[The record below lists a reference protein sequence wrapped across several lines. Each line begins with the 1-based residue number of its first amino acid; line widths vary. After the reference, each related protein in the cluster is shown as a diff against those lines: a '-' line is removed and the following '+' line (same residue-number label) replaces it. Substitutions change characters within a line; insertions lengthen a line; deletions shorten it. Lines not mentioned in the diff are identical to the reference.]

1 MLLWASLLVLEAA
14 SKPVISLHPP
24 WTVVFIGE
32 TVTLTCNVSHFLEPE
47 KRRRFFWFL
56 GRRKLG
62 ETPGSTLPARDSG
75 AYGCQTQDSLPSD
88 YVRLTF
94 SSGLLILQAP
104 HAVFEGDTLVLR
116 CRVKRRETLT
126 TVKYSWNEKV
136 ISTSSQSQDLLI
148 PHASANNSGSYRCTG
163 YLGKNNIFRS
173 NSKIVRIQELF
184 PQPRLKVT
192 PSQPTEGGS
201 MNLSCET
208 QRAPERRDTVL
219 HFIFFREHGG
229 MLSDWSRSPELQITD
244 IRRQDSGWYRCGVA
258 AAQDIQKHSLPLQV
272 SVQGV
277 PVSGVLL
284 ETQPPEGLALAGK
297 PLVLVCSAAA
307 GTGDTTFSWHREDT
321 GQSLGRERR
330 RSRTA
335 RLEIPAVGGS
345 HAGAYFCTADN
356 GHGLARSAVLNV
368 TVTGTP
374 RDRSG
379 LTASGAAGGLLS
391 ILLLAAGLLIYH
403 RHQRKSGDGS
413 PGDTARSPPT
423 TGPGEAPHGRCQG
436 QKDSPVE
443 LQYLHG
449 NESVREG
456 DLVYSEIQVIQLGHE
471 GEGGKGRSTV
481 SWLGSEEGPYRS
493 TELAEGLA
501 KRCQGPWSVS
511 RGQVCCSCLLL
522 GEDTGPRGLRQRG
535 QVSGRRCH
543 GWLRECPTC
552 MTCPRSEAPAQG
564 RPQGP
569 GSDQL
574 VLTACMPSHPGL
586 LIHLL

>member
-1 MLLWASLLVLEAA
+1 MGFHRLSSVTPLKSRPSSTCAPATTASPGLLGGGAGCASPAPGWSGALAGACGWEGSAPCLVLTFALTSLAAPAGGQPEAA

-449 NESVREG
+449 NGEQSLWGSLSLPSQGKMMCWTPGESSGLLMVSQTKTPQEITAASWVREAW
-456 DLVYSEIQVIQLGHE
+456 
-471 GEGGKGRSTV
+471 GG
-481 SWLGSEEGPYRS
+481 
-493 TELAEGLA
+493 
-501 KRCQGPWSVS
+501 
-511 RGQVCCSCLLL
+511 
-522 GEDTGPRGLRQRG
+522 GLRRD
-535 QVSGRRCH
+535 
-543 GWLRECPTC
+543 LRNTY
-552 MTCPRSEAPAQG
+552 
-564 RPQGP
+564 
-569 GSDQL
+569 
-574 VLTACMPSHPGL
+574 H
-586 LIHLL
+586 